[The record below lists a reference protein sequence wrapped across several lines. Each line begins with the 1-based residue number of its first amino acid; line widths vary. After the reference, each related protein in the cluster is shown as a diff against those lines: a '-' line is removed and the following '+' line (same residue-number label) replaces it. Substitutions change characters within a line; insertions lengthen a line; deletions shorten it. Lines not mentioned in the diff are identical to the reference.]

1 MRRFAHYLGDPQK
14 KTKFIHVTGTNGKG
28 STVAF
33 LSELLQSQGFRVG
46 TFTSPYITRFNER
59 IALDGEPISDQM
71 LVELLNELLPVIS
84 RLDEEYAGEG
94 PKEFEVVTMLMF
106 LYFAKMAPDYAVVE
120 VGIGGLYDS
129 TNILIPE
136 LAVITEVALDHTQIL
151 GDTLA
156 KIATAKAGIIKQAR
170 PVVVGKLV
178 PECLAVIK
186 AQAVKR
192 NAPLYQ

>member
-1 MRRFAHYLGDPQK
+1 M
-14 KTKFIHVTGTNGKG
+14 
-28 STVAF
+28 
-33 LSELLQSQGFRVG
+33 QSQGFRVG

-156 KIATAKAGIIKQAR
+156 KIATAKAGIIKQDR

-186 AQAVKR
+186 STGCKKKCSFVSGR
-192 NAPLYQ
+192 SRLYVLT